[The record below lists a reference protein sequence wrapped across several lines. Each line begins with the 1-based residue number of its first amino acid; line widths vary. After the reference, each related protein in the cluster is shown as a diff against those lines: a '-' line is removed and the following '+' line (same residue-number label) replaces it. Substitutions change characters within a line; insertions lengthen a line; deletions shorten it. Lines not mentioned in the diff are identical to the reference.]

1 MLNNVF
7 AEYMLL
13 AAVAKAAIAPP
24 PSLMDLD
31 VKPTE
36 DFQGKLAPS
45 IVFILC
51 NHFDGLRLFYI
62 ALEFNS
68 YVIIKHL

>member
-1 MLNNVF
+1 MKNNDIVG
-7 AEYMLL
+7 YLLL

-36 DFQGKLAPS
+36 DFQGKLAS
-45 IVFILC
+45 C
-51 NHFDGLRLFYI
+51 LFPYMQS
-62 ALEFNS
+62 F
-68 YVIIKHL
+68 